1 MYQPY
6 PTSGPVE
13 EPQRIPPPRPVLTAV
28 RLMYAGAVIEVV
40 GVVVALV
47 SRGSLKS
54 SILSR
59 HPAYTAAQLHT
70 AEGAR
75 TIPLIV
81 GAVIAAGLWIWM
93 AWANGRGR
101 SWARIVS
108 AVFFGISTLDLLV
121 AAVLVRG
128 AVASTIVGVVIWL
141 IGLAVIILI
150 FNKESGPFY
159 RQPAG

>member
-1 MYQPY
+1 
-6 PTSGPVE
+6 
-13 EPQRIPPPRPVLTAV
+13 
-28 RLMYAGAVIEVV
+28 
-40 GVVVALV
+40 
-47 SRGSLKS
+47 
-54 SILSR
+54 
-59 HPAYTAAQLHT
+59 
-70 AEGAR
+70 
-75 TIPLIV
+75 
-81 GAVIAAGLWIWM
+81 VIAAALWIWM
-93 AWANGRGR
+93 AWANGSGR